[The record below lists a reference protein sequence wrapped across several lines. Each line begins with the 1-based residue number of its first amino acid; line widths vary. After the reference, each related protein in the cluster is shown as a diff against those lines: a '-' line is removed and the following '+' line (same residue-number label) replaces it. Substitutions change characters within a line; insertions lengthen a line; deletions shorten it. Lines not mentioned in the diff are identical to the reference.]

1 MRNQYLHLSAYLCD
15 LCAEPV
21 IAGSLGVRE
30 SEISKESGDQFSG
43 SDLRAV
49 RSTAR
54 IRQAPLEGSAILS
67 RLNGRWR
74 ASKARATWRP
84 PTWKRSIV
92 QNYVEQGAV
101 DLEGALRSPGIVNES
116 HFPEPVHEEA
126 YS

>member
-54 IRQAPLEGSAILS
+54 IPASSLGRVRYSFPIEWEVASIKGAGHLEA
-67 RLNGRWR
+67 
-74 ASKARATWRP
+74 A
-84 PTWKRSIV
+84 
-92 QNYVEQGAV
+92 YVE
-101 DLEGALRSPGIVNES
+101 ALNRAELR
-116 HFPEPVHEEA
+116 
-126 YS
+126 

>member
-49 RSTAR
+49 RSTAGSDKHPWKG
-54 IRQAPLEGSAILS
+54 PLF
-67 RLNGRWR
+67 
-74 ASKARATWRP
+74 
-84 PTWKRSIV
+84 
-92 QNYVEQGAV
+92 
-101 DLEGALRSPGIVNES
+101 
-116 HFPEPVHEEA
+116 FPD
-126 YS
+126 